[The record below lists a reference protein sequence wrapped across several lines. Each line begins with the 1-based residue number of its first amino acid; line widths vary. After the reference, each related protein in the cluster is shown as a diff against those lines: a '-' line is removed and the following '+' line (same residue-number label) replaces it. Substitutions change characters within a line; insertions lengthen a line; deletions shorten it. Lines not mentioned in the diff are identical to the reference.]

1 MDLWVSPDQQDRN
14 RKRQQHHLP
23 TTHNSTVAVS
33 VPAELATAQEYSPAS
48 LNLTSG
54 NSNKV
59 EFDNTVI
66 LHLSEEVSVTDP
78 LRHVTDGVGKPLKIE
93 LKVTECPSETV

>member
-1 MDLWVSPDQQDRN
+1 M
-14 RKRQQHHLP
+14 
-23 TTHNSTVAVS
+23 AVS

-48 LNLTSG
+48 PNLTSG